1 MEFFNNRYVQL
12 ALLTLGIG
20 LVFWA
25 LLWMVFY
32 LVGLED
38 FPIGLQLA
46 IAFLGAGLLVY
57 KFFSNRIF

>member
-1 MEFFNNRYVQL
+1 VQL